1 MGNCFSYI
9 AGGSGALDMENQREA
24 EREAEREAQRDAL
37 ELEEQEE
44 LDRQLLDNGPT
55 VPLPNTVEWREWRW
69 S

>member
-9 AGGSGALDMENQREA
+9 AGGSEALDMENQRET
-24 EREAEREAQRDAL
+24 EREAEREAL
-37 ELEEQEE
+37 ELEQQEE
-44 LDRQLLDNGPT
+44 LDLQLLDDGPT